1 MTLRAAN
8 IILAVIH
15 AVTWFAFVLII
26 VRGRPFA
33 VSKRASVRILRIVV
47 GALYVVGVSL
57 VLLGGYTFGCHSL
70 RHLAGGF
77 LDQFS
82 RSTACY
88 RAYACVNCF
97 NRRHMMW
104 AWLSLF
110 WVGFTDLYVRLC
122 SMGVWTDWKIL

>member
-1 MTLRAAN
+1 MTPRAAN

-57 VLLGGYTFGCHSL
+57 VLLGGYTFWLWNHPPPSFELELWRILLNTLGGVAFI
-70 RHLAGGF
+70 AGGF
-77 LDQFS
+77 WCQ
-82 RSTACY
+82 
-88 RAYACVNCF
+88 
-97 NRRHMMW
+97 
-104 AWLSLF
+104 
-110 WVGFTDLYVRLC
+110 RLPHRFPY
-122 SMGVWTDWKIL
+122 SKTEGK